1 MKSKKQRY
9 YYWSRHLKK
18 PYSKMSFKQSIE
30 NLSSSSESSTVE
42 KEKLILSLREEA
54 GKVAQERD
62 SKALEL
68 SQV

>member
-18 PYSKMSFKQSIE
+18 PNSKMSFKQSIE

-42 KEKLILSLREEA
+42 KETLILSLREEA

-62 SKALEL
+62 SKSLEL

>member
-1 MKSKKQRY
+1 
-9 YYWSRHLKK
+9 L
-18 PYSKMSFKQSIE
+18 
-30 NLSSSSESSTVE
+30 SESSAVE